1 MWEKHQ
7 DSHLQKIKNS
17 NKKSSQSYYCD
28 CGRQILQRGPGERQ
42 AMEDTKWLWFG
53 TTSVIS
59 SSYFPTF
66 LHSFK
71 PQVHRVIQAQRKD
84 NANICL
90 SLTPET
96 GLQAT
101 SGYPVWMNV
110 DWTSPGRL
118 RISQQPGHL
127 LLCKSPIQ
135 LNQLKEKATS
145 VSFRTEQKPL
155 VFDSAWWVSVCTQK
169 RDQNGNLRKFFPKAQ
184 TPPRLQ
190 GEHPKGES
198 FNMVS

>member
-71 PQVHRVIQAQRKD
+71 PQVIQAQRKD

-110 DWTSPGRL
+110 DWTSPGRPSDL
-118 RISQQPGHL
+118 SATRSPPSLQVSNSSQPIKR
-127 LLCKSPIQ
+127 KSYLP
-135 LNQLKEKATS
+135 
-145 VSFRTEQKPL
+145 
-155 VFDSAWWVSVCTQK
+155 VFQD
-169 RDQNGNLRKFFPKAQ
+169 
-184 TPPRLQ
+184 
-190 GEHPKGES
+190 
-198 FNMVS
+198 